1 MKNMKRMVSLLLA
14 LVMMLALAA
23 CGGNQLEVATEP
35 PVEAPVVQETTPVEE
50 AKDPLAFEA
59 GTVLRMATGYNSA
72 KTGLFFDA
80 DTAGEG
86 ITLADGKTYWVGE
99 YQEVWYQGKKVDIGY
114 GAPTGGYG
122 APAGYGM
129 PESSGFAEI
138 DDQDGDLPF

>member
-72 KTGLFFDA
+72 KTGLFFSA
-80 DTAGEG
+80 DVAGEG
-86 ITLADGKTYWVGE
+86 IQLADGKTYQTGDLKPTWV
-99 YQEVWYQGKKVDIGY
+99 EVQNRLGMVFENKYQGNSAQK
-114 GAPTGGYG
+114 
-122 APAGYGM
+122 
-129 PESSGFAEI
+129 
-138 DDQDGDLPF
+138 